1 MAITLGKIAAAWAAM
16 GQIINELRGEPDF
29 ELRLFGL
36 GFTAGA
42 GAVIDEHQRQI
53 GSIVA
58 AIPTTPPP
66 ELPQ

>member
-1 MAITLGKIAAAWAAM
+1 MAITLGKITAAWAAM
-16 GQIINELRGEPDF
+16 GQIISELRGEPDF

-42 GAVIDEHQRQI
+42 AVVIDEHQTQLD
-53 GSIVA
+53 GIVA
-58 AIPTTPPP
+58 AAAHTAP

>member
-1 MAITLGKIAAAWAAM
+1 MITMAKIAAAWAAM
-16 GQIINELRGEPDF
+16 GQIIAELRGEPDF

-42 GAVIDEHQRQI
+42 SAVIDEHERQI

-58 AIPTTPPP
+58 ALPSVDLP

>member
-1 MAITLGKIAAAWAAM
+1 MAITLGKIRAAFAAF
-16 GQIINELRGEPDF
+16 GTIINELRHEPDF

-42 GAVIDEHQRQI
+42 TAVIDEHAAQLD
-53 GSIVA
+53 GIVA
-58 AIPTTPPP
+58 AAAHLPP